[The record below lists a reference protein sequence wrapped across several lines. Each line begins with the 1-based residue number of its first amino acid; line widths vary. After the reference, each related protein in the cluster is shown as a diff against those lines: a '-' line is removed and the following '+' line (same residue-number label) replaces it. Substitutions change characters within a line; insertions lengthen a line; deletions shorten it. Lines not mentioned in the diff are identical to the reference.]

1 MEMLLV
7 VIVGWFLLAIPVGL
21 VVGKLLA
28 RQNRTNAVIVS
39 VVPAEQPSHEDPAEP
54 APNLG
59 YNNSL

>member
-21 VVGKLLA
+21 VVGKLLS
-28 RQNRTNAVIVS
+28 RQNRENGVIVS
-39 VVPAEQPSHEDPAEP
+39 IVPAEQLSLEEHTEQPA
-54 APNLG
+54 NLG